1 MEWREKGKIRA
12 PHEKKLD
19 LPTEI
24 ERARA
29 KEQWGNEKKVREE
42 RKVFVVVLPKR
53 EWRME
58 RVGEENERV
67 KGVYIGKGL
76 PWFVEVEQKN

>member
-1 MEWREKGKIRA
+1 
-12 PHEKKLD
+12 
-19 LPTEI
+19 
-24 ERARA
+24 
-29 KEQWGNEKKVREE
+29 
-42 RKVFVVVLPKR
+42 
-53 EWRME
+53 ME